1 MPTLA
6 AQRDAAQQLAAGLGV
21 PHRCDVP
28 LGPLTWY
35 GIGGAAAV
43 FAQPVDVPQLQR
55 LVRAAH
61 EQDVPL
67 YVLGSG
73 ANLLVA
79 DAGVAGIVVK
89 LDAPAFNEV
98 KIDAPRVVAA
108 AGYDLPRLITR
119 TARGGLGG
127 LEALAGI
134 PASVGGAIRMNAG
147 GAFGDIGKHVSRVR
161 VMRKDGSIVDLHRDV
176 LRFDYRTS
184 HIDEPFVLEAEFEL
198 TPGDAT
204 SLLAEVARVM
214 EYKKGT
220 QPLRESSAGCTYKN
234 PSPPDRYR
242 STDRPDTWPTDLP
255 RAAGA
260 LIDQAGLKGTRIGGA
275 EVSTHHANFFIAHKG
290 CTASDLIALME
301 HVEAAVEKR
310 FSVKLKREV
319 VVWS

>member
-43 FAQPVDVPQLQR
+43 FAQPVDVPQLQT

-79 DAGVAGIVVK
+79 DEGVAGIVIK
-89 LDAPAFNEV
+89 LDSPAFIEV
-98 KIDAPRVVAA
+98 RIESPRVIAA

-119 TARGGLGG
+119 TAKAGLGG

-161 VMRKDGSIVDLHRDV
+161 IMQHDGSISDLHRDA
-176 LRFDYRTS
+176 LRFDYRSS
-184 HIDEPFVLEAEFEL
+184 HIDAPFILEAEFEL
-198 TPGDAT
+198 IPGDAT
-204 SLLAEVARVM
+204 AQLAAPT
-214 EYKKGT
+214 KT
-220 QPLRESSAGCTYKN
+220 LRPRTDTAQRT
-234 PSPPDRYR
+234 SPTHGP
-242 STDRPDTWPTDLP
+242 PTCPALP
-255 RAAGA
+255 
-260 LIDQAGLKGTRIGGA
+260 
-275 EVSTHHANFFIAHKG
+275 AH
-290 CTASDLIALME
+290 
-301 HVEAAVEKR
+301 
-310 FSVKLKREV
+310 
-319 VVWS
+319 